1 MNLVL
6 RIGSAVL
13 LLPIVLWLLYMGGW
27 YTNGL
32 ITFVSVVGL
41 YEYGKIVA
49 KDDVFGRALL
59 VVVGSA
65 AVIVGMLVDD
75 AARAL
80 LAVQVAVIVFGVLF
94 TLRPGDFPT
103 AWRRL
108 CTLTFGLFYVGLA
121 LVSVARL
128 HAFTGGPERSWS
140 TPAWLYVVLLATWS
154 NDTFAYFA
162 GRAFGRHKMSAQI
175 SPKKTWEGFAGG
187 AVGTIGML
195 FLARVVAPGTFGA
208 FTVVDMLLIGLP
220 TAFLGPIGDLAE
232 SLLKRNFD
240 VKDSGRI
247 LPGHGGI
254 LDRIDA
260 VFFVAPWVLAY
271 GVFLKPLLSP

>member
-6 RIGSAVL
+6 RIGSAVV
-13 LLPIVLWLLYMGGW
+13 LLPIVLLLLWLGGW
-27 YTNGL
+27 WTKGL
-32 ITFVSVVGL
+32 LLVVALIGL

-49 KDDVFGRALL
+49 RDDRFGRALL
-59 VVVGSA
+59 LLVGSG
-65 AVIVGMLVDD
+65 AVLVGMTIED
-75 AARAL
+75 APRAL
-80 LAVQVAVIVFGVLF
+80 LATQAAVICFGVLF
-94 TLRPGDFPT
+94 TLRPGDFQT
-103 AWRRL
+103 AWLRMCAL
-108 CTLTFGLFYVGLA
+108 AFGVAYVGLA

-128 HAFTGGPERSWS
+128 HAFSGGAERTWS
-140 TPAWLYVVLLATWS
+140 AGVWLYVVLLATWS

-162 GRAFGRHKMSAQI
+162 GRALGKHKMSEKI

-187 AVGTIGML
+187 AVGTLGML
-195 FLARVVAPGTFGA
+195 FLARAVAPGTFG
-208 FTVVDMLLIGLP
+208 VLSPIDLLCIGLP

-240 VKDSGRI
+240 VKDSGSI

>member
-1 MNLVL
+1 VNLVL

-13 LLPIVLWLLYMGGW
+13 LLPIVIWLLYQGGW
-27 YTNGL
+27 FVKGL
-32 ITFVSVVGL
+32 LVFVSVVGL

-49 KDDVFGRALL
+49 KDDVLGRVLL
-59 VVVGSA
+59 ILVGTGAVV
-65 AVIVGMLVDD
+65 VGMLVED

-80 LAVQVAVIVFGVLF
+80 LAVQATVLVFGVLY

-103 AWRRL
+103 AWMRM
-108 CTLTFGLFYVGLA
+108 CTLAFGAFYVALA

-128 HAFTGGPERSWS
+128 RGFVDGGMTGWASG
-140 TPAWLYVVLLATWS
+140 AWLYVVLLATWS

-162 GRAFGRHKMSAQI
+162 GRALGKHKMSEKI

-187 AVGTIGML
+187 AVGCLGML
-195 FLARVVAPGTFGA
+195 FLARTVAPGTFGT
-208 FTVVDMLLIGLP
+208 FTPTDLLLIGLP
-220 TAFLGPIGDLAE
+220 TSFMGPVGDLAE

-240 VKDSGRI
+240 VKDSGSI

-271 GVFLKPLLSP
+271 GVFLKPLL